1 MSTLASGARVLL
13 AGVRIANGAAGLV
26 APHLLAKRV
35 AADPEASTTAH
46 YPFRLFGVRTVIIG
60 AELLSRD
67 PEVRA
72 RAVQVAL
79 PIHAFDTLSAA
90 LGGLRGELPR
100 RAAVTLTILSGTNT
114 LLALLARR
122 G

>member
-1 MSTLASGARVLL
+1 MAAASTIANGARVLL

-26 APHLLAKRV
+26 APHLLAKRME
-35 AADPEASTTAH
+35 ADSDAH

-60 AELLSRD
+60 AELLSKD
-67 PEVRA
+67 PATRA

-79 PIHAFDTLSAA
+79 PIHAFDTASAA
-90 LGGLRGELPR
+90 IGGLRGELPR
-100 RAAVTLTILSGTNT
+100 RSAIMLTALSGTNT
-114 LLALLARR
+114 LLAYLARR